1 MNDLLTATLLLAGGV
16 FSLLAAIGLVRMP
29 DVLTRMQT
37 ATKGVT
43 FGGGLLLVAV
53 ALHFQGLGTTARAL
67 AGVVF
72 LLITSPVAAH
82 MIGRAAYFDSDESPA
97 WSGSVIDEIAPRYDR
112 ETHELRGF
120 ENVDV
125 AEVPDAEPATRGTD
139 AEPDIPAD
147 GPAGDTKG
155 DGTPGL

>member
-1 MNDLLTATLLLAGGV
+1 MNDIVTSILLVSGGA
-16 FSLLAAIGLVRMP
+16 FSLLAAMGLIRMP

-43 FGGGLLLVAV
+43 FGGGLLLLAV

-82 MIGRAAYFDSDESPA
+82 VIGRASYFDSKTTPLWE
-97 WSGSVIDEIAPRYDR
+97 GSVVDEIRPRYDR
-112 ETHELRGF
+112 ESHVLKGYER
-120 ENVDV
+120 
-125 AEVPDAEPATRGTD
+125 APSEP
-139 AEPDIPAD
+139 PPA
-147 GPAGDTKG
+147 PR
-155 DGTPGL
+155 P